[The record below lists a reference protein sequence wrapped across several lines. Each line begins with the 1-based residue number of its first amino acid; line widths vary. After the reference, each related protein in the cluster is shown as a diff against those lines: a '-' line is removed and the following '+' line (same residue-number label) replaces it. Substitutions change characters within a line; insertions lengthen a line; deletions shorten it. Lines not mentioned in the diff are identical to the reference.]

1 MGAAS
6 SAASSAK
13 WHASSAARRAST
25 AAPCVGMGGLQE
37 RQDGQGQVYKD
48 AQVCEEQFVVG
59 ERVLGESL
67 AVVEFL

>member
-13 WHASSAARRAST
+13 WHASSAARRAPS
-25 AAPCVGMGGLQE
+25 AATCLGVGGLQE

-59 ERVLGESL
+59 EPILGESL
-67 AVVEFL
+67 AVFEFL